1 MYLRICGS
9 QRTTCEYLFSV
20 HTIWFLG
27 MELCPQAKQKE
38 PSLFIYIIL
47 TDKIVYKI
55 LGSAPEKHIQAI

>member
-1 MYLRICGS
+1 
-9 QRTTCEYLFSV
+9 
-20 HTIWFLG
+20 

-55 LGSAPEKHIQAI
+55 LDYAPEKHIQAI